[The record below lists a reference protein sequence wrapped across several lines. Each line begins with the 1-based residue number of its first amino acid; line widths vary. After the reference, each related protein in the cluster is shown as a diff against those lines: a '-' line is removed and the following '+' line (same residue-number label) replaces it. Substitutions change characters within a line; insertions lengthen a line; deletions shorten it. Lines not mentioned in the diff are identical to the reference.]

1 MRIIIAID
9 IIDGKC
15 VRLTKGDFA
24 TSKIY
29 NEDPLDVARQIED
42 SGLEYLHLVDLD
54 GARNRRVTNLK
65 ILERIA
71 GNTSLKIDFS
81 GGIRTDEDLR
91 TCFEGGAGQV
101 VCGSVAVNN
110 PRLFLSWLEKWGP
123 EKIILGADAKG
134 RRVSAGGWL
143 EDSGKEIIT
152 FIRDY
157 HSKGVQYAVCTDI
170 ERDGTLE
177 GPSTDLYKEILGIP
191 GLNLIASGGVS
202 SIKDINELNK
212 IGCEGVIIGKA
223 VYEGKITLKELCRLC

>member
-9 IIDGKC
+9 IIEGKC
-15 VRLTKGDFA
+15 VRLTRGDFA

-29 NEDPLDVARQIED
+29 NEDPLEVARQIEE

-54 GARNRRVTNLK
+54 GARKHKVTNYR
-65 ILERIA
+65 ILEKIA
-71 GNTSLKIDFS
+71 GRTSLKIDFS
-81 GGIRTDEDLR
+81 GGIRSDKDIEIS
-91 TCFEGGAGQV
+91 FGHGAGQV
-101 VCGSVAVNN
+101 VCGSVAVKD
-110 PRLFLSWLEKWGP
+110 PPLFMSWLEKWGP

-143 EDSGKEIIT
+143 EESGNEIIT
-152 FIRDY
+152 FLRDY
-157 HSKGVQYAVCTDI
+157 HSKGVQYAICTDI

-177 GPSTDLYKEILGIP
+177 GPSTDLYREILGIR

-202 SIKDINELNK
+202 SIRDINELNK

>member
-24 TSKIY
+24 TTRIY
-29 NEDPLDVARQIED
+29 NEDPLEFARQIEEN
-42 SGLEYLHLVDLD
+42 GLEYLHLVDLD
-54 GARNRRVTNLK
+54 GARNHKVINYP
-65 ILERIA
+65 ILEKIA
-71 GNTSLKIDFS
+71 GRTSLKIDFS
-81 GGIRTDEDLR
+81 GGIRSDKDLEI
-91 TCFEGGAGQV
+91 CFERGASQV
-101 VCGSVAVNN
+101 VCGSVAVND
-110 PRLFLSWLEKWGP
+110 PPLFLKWLDKWGP

-143 EDSGKEIIT
+143 EDSEKEVT
-152 FIRDY
+152 EFIKEY
-157 HSKGVQYAVCTDI
+157 HSGGVQYVICTDI
-170 ERDGTLE
+170 DRDGTLE
-177 GPSTDLYKEILGIP
+177 GPSIDLYRNILGIH

-202 SIKDINELNK
+202 SIRDINELNK